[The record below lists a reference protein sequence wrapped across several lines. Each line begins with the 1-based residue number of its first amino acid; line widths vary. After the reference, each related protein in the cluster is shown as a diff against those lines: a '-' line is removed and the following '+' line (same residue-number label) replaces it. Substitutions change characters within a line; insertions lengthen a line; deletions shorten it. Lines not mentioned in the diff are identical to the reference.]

1 MTSARTDYA
10 GHRMDLRESRIRKLL
25 RLLEDETP
33 GRLLDVGCAGGEL
46 AALLATRGWRV
57 QGAEAEPALVEAA
70 RARGVEA
77 RSVDLDRAPLPW
89 PAGAFDAVVAAE
101 VLEHVVDTD
110 HLLAEIARV
119 LRPGGAL
126 VSTLVLNWNGAHL
139 LDDCLVTLAAQD
151 WPAHEVVVVDNG
163 SGDDSAAVTA
173 RHPARWL
180 PMGDNLGFTRAYNR
194 AVRDAKGELLF
205 FVNNDMRFE
214 PDCVGRLARALA
226 ADDTLFA
233 VDPTQRSWDGAR
245 VIHGRTRF
253 VPGSYHDVVVP
264 PWAVEYTA
272 AAAGPVEVP
281 WGCAGSLLV
290 RRDRFE
296 ALDGFDPTFFI
307 DFEDTDL
314 CWRAWRRGW
323 RTIHLPDAVLYHK
336 VGMSGDEYQHLIR
349 GVAPGQVPK
358 TWFRRRVSYHTNLLR
373 FGLKVLPA
381 RDAARLA
388 AALLARAAWH
398 VSRRNL
404 KLALSIALAFIH
416 NARRLPD
423 TLAVRRR
430 VRDGARPDHA
440 AAVRR
445 FSAP

>member
-1 MTSARTDYA
+1 MT
-10 GHRMDLRESRIRKLL
+10 EQ
-25 RLLEDETP
+25 P
-33 GRLLDVGCAGGEL
+33 
-46 AALLATRGWRV
+46 
-57 QGAEAEPALVEAA
+57 
-70 RARGVEA
+70 
-77 RSVDLDRAPLPW
+77 
-89 PAGAFDAVVAAE
+89 
-101 VLEHVVDTD
+101 
-110 HLLAEIARV
+110 
-119 LRPGGAL
+119 L

-205 FVNNDMRFE
+205 FVNNDMR
-214 PDCVGRLARALA
+214 
-226 ADDTLFA
+226 
-233 VDPTQRSWDGAR
+233 
-245 VIHGRTRF
+245 RTRF

-430 VRDGARPDHA
+430 VRDGARHDHA
-440 AAVRR
+440 AVVRR

>member
-1 MTSARTDYA
+1 MI
-10 GHRMDLRESRIRKLL
+10 E
-25 RLLEDETP
+25 
-33 GRLLDVGCAGGEL
+33 
-46 AALLATRGWRV
+46 
-57 QGAEAEPALVEAA
+57 
-70 RARGVEA
+70 
-77 RSVDLDRAPLPW
+77 
-89 PAGAFDAVVAAE
+89 
-101 VLEHVVDTD
+101 
-110 HLLAEIARV
+110 
-119 LRPGGAL
+119 RPL

-139 LDDCLVTLAAQD
+139 LPDCLATLAAQQ
-151 WPAHEVVVVDNG
+151 WPAHEIVVVDNG
-163 SGDDSAAVTA
+163 SVDDSAAVAA
-173 RHPARWL
+173 RYPARWL

-194 AVRDAKGELLF
+194 AVPEAKGDFLF

-214 PDCVGRLARALA
+214 PECVDRLARVLA
-226 ADDTLFA
+226 ADDSLFA
-233 VDPTQRSWDGAR
+233 VDPTQRAWDGTR

-264 PWAVEYTA
+264 PWGVQYTA
-272 AAAGPVEVP
+272 PATEPVEVP

-323 RTIHLPDAVLYHK
+323 RTVYVPDAVLYHK

-349 GVAPGQVPK
+349 GVAAGQVPS
-358 TWFRRRVSYHTNLLR
+358 TWFRRRVSYHTNLMR

-381 RDAARLA
+381 RDVVRLA
-388 AALLARAAWH
+388 AALAARAAWH

-404 KLALSIALAFIH
+404 KMALAIALAFGL

-423 TLAVRRR
+423 TLAARRR
-430 VRDGARPDHA
+430 VRQNARQSHQA
-440 AAVRR
+440 LVER
-445 FSAP
+445 FQSS

>member
-1 MTSARTDYA
+1 MT
-10 GHRMDLRESRIRKLL
+10 E
-25 RLLEDETP
+25 
-33 GRLLDVGCAGGEL
+33 
-46 AALLATRGWRV
+46 
-57 QGAEAEPALVEAA
+57 
-70 RARGVEA
+70 
-77 RSVDLDRAPLPW
+77 
-89 PAGAFDAVVAAE
+89 
-101 VLEHVVDTD
+101 
-110 HLLAEIARV
+110 
-119 LRPGGAL
+119 RPL

-139 LDDCLVTLAAQD
+139 LDECLATLAAQD

-163 SGDDSAAVTA
+163 SRDDSAAVTA

-180 PMGDNLGFTRAYNR
+180 PMGENLGFTRAYNR
-194 AVRDAKGELLF
+194 AVHDAKGEFLF

-214 PDCVGRLARALA
+214 PDCVGRLALALA

-272 AAAGPVEVP
+272 TAAAPVEVP

-290 RRDRFE
+290 RRDRFA

-323 RTIHLPDAVLYHK
+323 RTIHVPGAVLYHK

-349 GVAPGQVPK
+349 GVAPAQVPK
-358 TWFRRRVSYHTNLLR
+358 FWFRRRVSYH
-373 FGLKVLPA
+373 
-381 RDAARLA
+381 
-388 AALLARAAWH
+388 
-398 VSRRNL
+398 NL
-404 KLALSIALAFIH
+404 KLALSIVLAFAH

-423 TLAVRRR
+423 TLAARRR
-430 VRDGARPDHA
+430 VRDGARHDHA
-440 AAVRR
+440 AVVRR
-445 FSAP
+445 FTAP

>member
-1 MTSARTDYA
+1 MT
-10 GHRMDLRESRIRKLL
+10 EQ
-25 RLLEDETP
+25 P
-33 GRLLDVGCAGGEL
+33 
-46 AALLATRGWRV
+46 
-57 QGAEAEPALVEAA
+57 
-70 RARGVEA
+70 
-77 RSVDLDRAPLPW
+77 
-89 PAGAFDAVVAAE
+89 
-101 VLEHVVDTD
+101 
-110 HLLAEIARV
+110 
-119 LRPGGAL
+119 L

-423 TLAVRRR
+423 TLAVSSPRSTAPAPPARATCR
-430 VRDGARPDHA
+430 TASSWCARPSATRRPSIGRSRAWAPSCTSPRKSGWGSRCTRSCRTWTRTCA
-440 AAVRR
+440 ARPCC
-445 FSAP
+445 SIGS

>member
-1 MTSARTDYA
+1 MS
-10 GHRMDLRESRIRKLL
+10 E
-25 RLLEDETP
+25 
-33 GRLLDVGCAGGEL
+33 
-46 AALLATRGWRV
+46 
-57 QGAEAEPALVEAA
+57 
-70 RARGVEA
+70 
-77 RSVDLDRAPLPW
+77 RS
-89 PAGAFDAVVAAE
+89 
-101 VLEHVVDTD
+101 
-110 HLLAEIARV
+110 
-119 LRPGGAL
+119 L

-139 LDDCLVTLAAQD
+139 LPDCLATLARQD

-163 SGDDSAAVTA
+163 SADDSAAVAA
-173 RHPARWL
+173 RYPARWL

-214 PDCVGRLARALA
+214 PDCVGRLACVLA

-253 VPGSYHDVVVP
+253 VRGSYQDVVVP

-272 AAAGPVEVP
+272 PAAAPVEVP

-323 RTIHLPDAVLYHK
+323 RTVYVPDAVLYHK

-349 GVAPGQVPK
+349 GVVPGQVPK

-388 AALLARAAWH
+388 AALARRAAWH
-398 VSRRNL
+398 VTRRNL
-404 KLALSIALAFIH
+404 KLALAIVLAFVA

-423 TLAVRRR
+423 TLAARRR
-430 VRDGARPDHA
+430 VVDGARHDHGA
-440 AAVRR
+440 LVAR
-445 FSAP
+445 FTAS

>member
-1 MTSARTDYA
+1 MR
-10 GHRMDLRESRIRKLL
+10 RK
-25 RLLEDETP
+25 
-33 GRLLDVGCAGGEL
+33 
-46 AALLATRGWRV
+46 
-57 QGAEAEPALVEAA
+57 
-70 RARGVEA
+70 
-77 RSVDLDRAPLPW
+77 
-89 PAGAFDAVVAAE
+89 
-101 VLEHVVDTD
+101 
-110 HLLAEIARV
+110 
-119 LRPGGAL
+119 
-126 VSTLVLNWNGAHL
+126 AHQTCDWMKL
-139 LDDCLVTLAAQD
+139 GPAAQI
-151 WPAHEVVVVDNG
+151 PAELGCDLFSRHACEDRCCGLFQTIGYGIDGRCGYLLGRADDGQTGRKPTVGVMDRNG
-163 SGDDSAAVTA
+163 NTTYCE
-173 RHPARWL
+173 
-180 PMGDNLGFTRAYNR
+180 F
-194 AVRDAKGELLF
+194 LF

-214 PDCVGRLARALA
+214 PDCVGRLALALA

-272 AAAGPVEVP
+272 TAAAPVEVP

-290 RRDRFE
+290 RRDRFG

-323 RTIHLPDAVLYHK
+323 RTIHVPGAVLYHK

-349 GVAPGQVPK
+349 GVAPAQVPK
-358 TWFRRRVSYHTNLLR
+358 FWFRRRVSYHTNLLR

-381 RDAARLA
+381 RDAARLM
-388 AALLARAAWH
+388 AALVARIAWH

-404 KLALSIALAFIH
+404 KLALSIVLAFAH

-423 TLAVRRR
+423 TLAARRR
-430 VRDGARPDHA
+430 VRDGARHDHA
-440 AAVRR
+440 AVVRR
-445 FSAP
+445 FTAP